1 MLSVGLD
8 EPLVFSIKH
17 LVSGTFFLDQTGRNS
32 LKLDSL
38 LVIDLKSNATID
50 SEGHNPVS

>member
-50 SEGHNPVS
+50 SEGHNLVS

>member
-8 EPLVFSIKH
+8 EPLVFSIKNW
-17 LVSGTFFLDQTGRNS
+17 VSGIVFLDQTGRNS

-38 LVIDLKSNATID
+38 LVFDLKSNATID